1 MSDSSPSPGRDGPEP
16 SDPLA
21 AYRSAVRTL
30 GPGFGATLW
39 ASPATQVLRFD
50 VLIDLFGP
58 HRLRDRVVLDLGCG
72 DAALGQRLLDRG
84 IKVGRY
90 VGIDGVLEQVE
101 SAQGRGLED
110 ATLVC
115 EDLLASPGSLGRFG
129 GEVALI
135 SGTLNTMSEDQAR
148 SLVAEAFS
156 SVSIGVGFNFLSD
169 RPASDRRES
178 DLGPARRHDVLGWID
193 FALSLSPLVSFRQD
207 HLAGH
212 DAAILI
218 THHT

>member
-72 DAALGQRLLDRG
+72 DNTS
-84 IKVGRY
+84 V
-90 VGIDGVLEQVE
+90 VVV
-101 SAQGRGLED
+101 
-110 ATLVC
+110 
-115 EDLLASPGSLGRFG
+115 SL
-129 GEVALI
+129 
-135 SGTLNTMSEDQAR
+135 
-148 SLVAEAFS
+148 
-156 SVSIGVGFNFLSD
+156 
-169 RPASDRRES
+169 RE
-178 DLGPARRHDVLGWID
+178 R
-193 FALSLSPLVSFRQD
+193 
-207 HLAGH
+207 
-212 DAAILI
+212 
-218 THHT
+218 